1 MNERLALPGSTTP
14 IAPAAA
20 PGVVPRTVWG
30 ALRRHRWLI
39 LACLL
44 AGLGT
49 GYVLVRRIEPS
60 YRAQT
65 LLQVSAPRPGLQA
78 TAPGAAAVEGD
89 NIATEILEMQ
99 SRPLAEAV
107 VDSLRLQ
114 VTVAK
119 PGGARRSSL
128 LAAMEVGRDVQP
140 ARYRF
145 ERRND
150 LSFDVTDAESGA
162 SVGTFAPG
170 AEVRIPEGR
179 LVLARTASRTP
190 EFEIAIDS
198 RQGAAASLESSI
210 DVGQPDRTASVVN
223 IRYEGSDP
231 ELVRDVPNVLAATF
245 IASRRELHSTD
256 ARTTANF
263 LRGQLGTIKGQLT
276 EAENKLQAFREANQ
290 VVDLP
295 VEASTQVA
303 RQAQMQ
309 ADRGMLQSESASL
322 GALIN
327 QARNTTRRPGEPSP
341 FRQLVG
347 FPSLLRNEAASEM
360 LRQLTAVESQ
370 RAELLT
376 RRKEHDPDV
385 VALTQRAQSL
395 ESQLASLVTTYQRG
409 LSSQV
414 SSIDNTLGSFS
425 RRMDQIPGKQLEF
438 ARLSRQ
444 TRVLEETYGLLQTRL
459 KEAEITQAVQDPR
472 VRVVEAAELPM
483 KPVGS
488 QKGLLLGLTGIAG
501 LLLGVGAGMVR
512 EYRDGT
518 VHSRDDVQ
526 AATGY
531 PVLGWVPRIAELK
544 DAEKRP
550 GALSS
555 ARRMLTPGGGGTAL
569 VAAGSLPLL
578 PGTAAGPSPAAD
590 AYEWLHRNLQFAEPD
605 AEVKTLVV
613 SSPLPGDGK
622 STSAAG
628 LAVTLARRG
637 LKVLLIDADLRRG
650 TLSTRIGPR
659 KRGLS
664 DLLAGNASFQQVLR
678 TVDVG
683 NGNALHYI
691 PTGVLPAD
699 CTRLLGSARAQALM
713 EWLRQKYY
721 LVILD
726 TPPIN
731 VFADTAVLG
740 GYADAVMLVARAGVT
755 PFDALVEC
763 AEQCRRARLPVLGT
777 LLNDIDP
784 DRDREYDAAYK
795 WQSYA
800 QSYYTASQV

>member
-1 MNERLALPGSTTP
+1 MNERLALPGATIPHAT
-14 IAPAAA
+14 AA

-39 LACLL
+39 LACLA
-44 AGLGT
+44 AGLGI
-49 GYVLVRRIEPS
+49 GFMLVSRIEPS
-60 YRAQT
+60 FRAQAS
-65 LLQVSAPRPGLQA
+65 LQVSPPRPGLQSA
-78 TAPGAAAVEGD
+78 TPAVAVLEDD
-89 NIATEILEMQ
+89 NIATDILVLQ
-99 SRPLAEAV
+99 SRTLAEAV

-128 LAAMEVGRDVQP
+128 LAAMAVGPDVQP

-145 ERRND
+145 ERRED

-162 SVGTFAPG
+162 SIGTFAPG
-170 AEVRIPEGR
+170 AEVRIPEGE

-198 RQGAAASLESSI
+198 RQGATAALLSAT
-210 DVGQPDRTASVVN
+210 DVSQPDRNASVVN
-223 IRYEGSDP
+223 IRHEGSDP
-231 ELVRDVPNVLAATF
+231 ELVRDVPNVLAANF
-245 IASRRELHSTD
+245 IAMRREVHSTE

-263 LRGQLGTIKGQLT
+263 LRGQLGTIKAQLT
-276 EAENKLQAFREANQ
+276 DAENQLQSFREQEQ

-309 ADRGMLQSESASL
+309 ADRGMLESERASL

-327 QARNTTRRPGEPSP
+327 QARNQTRRPGEPSP
-341 FRQLVG
+341 YRQLVG

-360 LRQLTAVESQ
+360 LRSLTAVESQ

-385 VALTQRAQSL
+385 VALTQRAQAL
-395 ESQLASLVTTYQRG
+395 EGQLASLVTTYQQG
-409 LSSQV
+409 LASQV
-414 SSIDNTLGSFS
+414 GSIDRTLGTFE
-425 RRMDQIPGKQLEF
+425 RRMDRIPGKQLAY

-488 QKGLLLGLTGIAG
+488 HKGLLLGLTGIAG

-526 AATGY
+526 AATGF

-544 DAEKRP
+544 EAEKRP
-550 GALSS
+550 GALT
-555 ARRMLTPGGGGTAL
+555 AAKRMLTSGGGTAL
-569 VAAGSLPLL
+569 VPAGALPLL
-578 PGTAAGPSPAAD
+578 PGGATGPSPAAD

-650 TLSTRIGPR
+650 TLSTRIGSR

-800 QSYYTASQV
+800 QSYYTASQA

>member
-49 GYVLVRRIEPS
+49 GFMLVRRIEPS
-60 YRAQT
+60 YQAQAS
-65 LLQVSAPRPGLQA
+65 LQVSAPRPGLQRA
-78 TAPGAAAVEGD
+78 TSTTPVVEDD
-89 NIATEILEMQ
+89 NIATEIRELQ
-99 SRPLAEAV
+99 TRTLAEAV

-128 LAAMEVGRDVQP
+128 LADMAVGRDVQP

-145 ERRND
+145 ERRDD
-150 LSFDVTDAESGA
+150 LTFDVTDAESGA
-162 SVGTFAPG
+162 SIGTFAPG
-170 AEVRIPEGR
+170 AEVSIPEGE
-179 LVLARTASRTP
+179 LVLARSAARTP
-190 EFEIAIDS
+190 EFVIAIDS
-198 RQGAAASLESSI
+198 RQGAAASLQAATKVS
-210 DVGQPDRTASVVN
+210 QPDRNASVVN
-223 IRYEGSDP
+223 VKHEGRDP
-231 ELVRDVPNVLAATF
+231 ELVRDVPNVLAANF
-245 IASRRELHSTD
+245 IAMRREVHSTE
-256 ARTTANF
+256 ARTTATF
-263 LRGQLGTIKGQLT
+263 LRGQLGTIKAQLT
-276 EAENKLQAFREANQ
+276 DAENQLQRFREQEQ

-303 RQAQMQ
+303 RQAQME
-309 ADRGMLQSESASL
+309 ADRGMLESERASL

-327 QARNTTRRPGEPSP
+327 QARAQSRSPGQPSP

-347 FPSLLRNEAASEM
+347 YPSLLRNQAASEM
-360 LRQLTAVESQ
+360 LSTLTAVESQ

-385 VALTQRAQSL
+385 MALTQRAQAL
-395 ESQLASLVTTYQRG
+395 ESQLAGLVTTYQQG
-409 LSSQV
+409 LASQV
-414 SSIDNTLGSFS
+414 ASIDGTLGTFE
-425 RRMDQIPGKQLEF
+425 RRMDRIPGKQLQF
-438 ARLSRQ
+438 ARLTRQ
-444 TRVLEETYGLLQTRL
+444 TRVLEEMYGVLQTRL

-472 VRVVEAAELPM
+472 VRMVERAELPM
-483 KPVGS
+483 EPVGS
-488 QKGLLLGLTGIAG
+488 QKKLLLGAMGIAG

-512 EYRDGT
+512 EYRDGA

-526 AATGY
+526 AATGL
-531 PVLGWVPRIAELK
+531 PVLGWIPRIAELK
-544 DAEKRP
+544 EAEKRP
-550 GALSS
+550 GALG
-555 ARRMLTPGGGGTAL
+555 AAKRMLTPGGGTAL
-569 VAAGSLPLL
+569 LPAGTLPLL
-578 PGTAAGPSPAAD
+578 PGGNAGPSPAAD

-650 TLSTRIGPR
+650 TLSTRIGSR

-664 DLLAGNASFQQVLR
+664 DLLAGTASFQQVLR

-800 QSYYTASQV
+800 QSYYTASQA

>member
-1 MNERLALPGSTTP
+1 MNERLALPGATIPHAT
-14 IAPAAA
+14 AA

-39 LACLL
+39 LACLA
-44 AGLGT
+44 AGLGI
-49 GYVLVRRIEPS
+49 GFMLVSRIEPS
-60 YRAQT
+60 FRAQAS
-65 LLQVSAPRPGLQA
+65 LQVSPPRPGLQSA
-78 TAPGAAAVEGD
+78 TPAVAVLEDD
-89 NIATEILEMQ
+89 NIATDILVLQ
-99 SRPLAEAV
+99 SRTLAEAV

-128 LAAMEVGRDVQP
+128 LAAMAVGPDVQP

-145 ERRND
+145 ERRED

-162 SVGTFAPG
+162 SIGTFAPG
-170 AEVRIPEGR
+170 AEVRIPEGE

-198 RQGAAASLESSI
+198 RQGATAALLSAT
-210 DVGQPDRTASVVN
+210 DVSQPDRNASVVN
-223 IRYEGSDP
+223 IRHEGSDP
-231 ELVRDVPNVLAATF
+231 ELVRDVPNVLAANF
-245 IASRRELHSTD
+245 IAMRREVHSTE

-263 LRGQLGTIKGQLT
+263 LRGQLGTIKAQLT
-276 EAENKLQAFREANQ
+276 DAENQLQSFREQEQ

-309 ADRGMLQSESASL
+309 ADRGMLESERASL

-327 QARNTTRRPGEPSP
+327 QARNQTRRPGEPSP
-341 FRQLVG
+341 YRQLVG

-360 LRQLTAVESQ
+360 LRSLTAVESQ

-385 VALTQRAQSL
+385 VALTQRAQAL
-395 ESQLASLVTTYQRG
+395 EGQLASLVTTYQQG
-409 LSSQV
+409 LASQV
-414 SSIDNTLGSFS
+414 GSIDRTLGTFE
-425 RRMDQIPGKQLEF
+425 RRMDRIPGKQLAY

-472 VRVVEAAELPM
+472 VRVVEAAELPI

-488 QKGLLLGLTGIAG
+488 HKGLLLGLTGIAG

-526 AATGY
+526 AATGF

-544 DAEKRP
+544 EAEKRP
-550 GALSS
+550 GALT
-555 ARRMLTPGGGGTAL
+555 AAKRMLTSGGGTAL
-569 VAAGSLPLL
+569 VPAGALPLL
-578 PGTAAGPSPAAD
+578 PGGATGPSPAAD

-650 TLSTRIGPR
+650 TLSTRIGSR

-800 QSYYTASQV
+800 QSYYTASQA

>member
-14 IAPAAA
+14 VAPAAA
-20 PGVVPRTVWG
+20 HGVVPRTVWG

-49 GYVLVRRIEPS
+49 GFMLVRRIEPS
-60 YRAQT
+60 YQAQAS
-65 LLQVSAPRPGLQA
+65 LEVRPPRPGLQ
-78 TAPGAAAVEGD
+78 TAAPAVAVVEDD
-89 NIATEILEMQ
+89 NIATDIRVLQ
-99 SRPLAEAV
+99 SRTLAEAV

-128 LAAMEVGRDVQP
+128 LAGMSVAPDVQP
-140 ARYRF
+140 ARYLF
-145 ERRND
+145 ERRDD
-150 LSFDVTDAESGA
+150 LTFDVTDAESGA
-162 SVGTFAPG
+162 SIGTFAPG

-179 LVLARTASRTP
+179 LVLARTASRTA

-198 RQGAAASLESSI
+198 RQGAAASLI
-210 DVGQPDRTASVVN
+210 DATDVSQQDRNASVVD
-223 IRYEGSDP
+223 IRYKGGDP
-231 ELVRDVPNVLAATF
+231 ELVRDVPNVLTAHF
-245 IASRRELHSTD
+245 IAMRREVHSTD

-309 ADRGMLQSESASL
+309 AERGVLEAERASL
-322 GALIN
+322 GNLIN
-327 QARNTTRRPGEPSP
+327 QARTRARTPGQPSP
-341 FRQLVG
+341 YRELVG
-347 FPSLLRNEAASEM
+347 HPSLLRNEAASEM
-360 LRQLTAVESQ
+360 LRSLTAVESQ

-385 VALTQRAQSL
+385 VALTQRAQAL
-395 ESQLASLVTTYQRG
+395 ESQLTSLVTTYQRG
-409 LSSQV
+409 LANQV
-414 SSIDNTLGSFS
+414 SSIDNTLGTFS

-459 KEAEITQAVQDPR
+459 KEAEITQAVQDPG
-472 VRVVEAAELPM
+472 VRVVEAADLPM

-544 DAEKRP
+544 EAEKRP

-569 VAAGSLPLL
+569 VPAGALPLL

-800 QSYYTASQV
+800 QSYYTASQA

>member
-14 IAPAAA
+14 PPAAV
-20 PGVVPRTVWG
+20 PGLVPRTVWG
-30 ALRRHRWLI
+30 ALRRQRWLI
-39 LACLL
+39 LACM
-44 AGLGT
+44 AVGLGV
-49 GYVLVRRIEPS
+49 GFMLVSRIEPS
-60 YRAQT
+60 YEAQAA
-65 LLQVSAPRPGLQA
+65 LQVSAPRPGVQSV
-78 TAPGAAAVEGD
+78 TAQAAAAEDD
-89 NIATEILEMQ
+89 NVATDILVLQ

-107 VDSLRLQ
+107 VDSLQLQ
-114 VTVAK
+114 VTVAE
-119 PGGARRSSL
+119 PATVRRSSL
-128 LAAMEVGRDVQP
+128 LSAMRVADDVQP

-145 ERRND
+145 ERTEELRFEV
-150 LSFDVTDAESGA
+150 SDAESGA
-162 SVGTFAPG
+162 RIGVFAPG
-170 AEVRIPEGR
+170 ATVRIPEGE
-179 LVLARTASRTP
+179 LVLARSAARTP
-190 EFEIAIDS
+190 EFEISIDS
-198 RQGAAASLESSI
+198 RQGAAASLQAATKVS
-210 DVGQPDRTASVVN
+210 QPDRNASVVN
-223 IRYEGSDP
+223 VKHEGRDP
-231 ELVRDVPNVLAATF
+231 ELVRDVPNVLAANF
-245 IASRRELHSTD
+245 IAMRREVHSTE
-256 ARTTANF
+256 ARTTASF
-263 LRGQLGTIKGQLT
+263 LRGQLGTIRAQLT
-276 EAENKLQAFREANQ
+276 DAENQLQRFREQEQ

-303 RQAQMQ
+303 RQAQME
-309 ADRGMLQSESASL
+309 ADRGMLESERASL

-327 QARNTTRRPGEPSP
+327 QARAQSRAPGQPSP
-341 FRQLVG
+341 FRQLMG
-347 FPSLLRNEAASEM
+347 YPSLLRNQAATEM
-360 LRQLTAVESQ
+360 LSTLTTVESQ

-385 VALTQRAQSL
+385 MALTQRAQAL
-395 ESQLASLVTTYQRG
+395 EAQLAGLVTTYQQG
-409 LSSQV
+409 LASQV
-414 SSIDNTLGSFS
+414 ASIDGTLGTFE
-425 RRMDQIPGKQLEF
+425 RRMDRIPGKQLQF
-438 ARLSRQ
+438 ARLTRQ
-444 TRVLEETYGLLQTRL
+444 TRVLEEMYGLLQTRL

-472 VRVVEAAELPM
+472 VRMVERAELPM
-483 KPVGS
+483 EPVGS
-488 QKGLLLGLTGIAG
+488 QKKLLLGAMAIAG

-512 EYRDGT
+512 EYRDGA

-526 AATGY
+526 AATGF
-531 PVLGWVPRIAELK
+531 PVLGWIPRIAELK
-544 DAEKRP
+544 EAEKRP
-550 GALSS
+550 GALG
-555 ARRMLTPGGGGTAL
+555 AAKRMLTPGGGGTAL
-569 VAAGSLPLL
+569 VPAGALPLL
-578 PGTAAGPSPAAD
+578 AGGTAGPSPAAD

-650 TLSTRIGPR
+650 TLSTRIGSR

-664 DLLAGNASFQQVLR
+664 DLLAGTASFQQVLR

-800 QSYYTASQV
+800 QSYYTASQA

>member
-1 MNERLALPGSTTP
+1 M
-14 IAPAAA
+14 
-20 PGVVPRTVWG
+20 
-30 ALRRHRWLI
+30 
-39 LACLL
+39 
-44 AGLGT
+44 
-49 GYVLVRRIEPS
+49 
-60 YRAQT
+60 
-65 LLQVSAPRPGLQA
+65 
-78 TAPGAAAVEGD
+78 AVG
-89 NIATEILEMQ
+89 
-99 SRPLAEAV
+99 P
-107 VDSLRLQ
+107 
-114 VTVAK
+114 
-119 PGGARRSSL
+119 
-128 LAAMEVGRDVQP
+128 DVQP

-145 ERRND
+145 ERRDD

-162 SVGTFAPG
+162 RIGTFAPG
-170 AEVRIPEGR
+170 AEVRVPEGE

-198 RQGAAASLESSI
+198 RQGATAALLSATNVS
-210 DVGQPDRTASVVN
+210 QPDRNASMVN
-223 IRYEGSDP
+223 IRYQGSDP
-231 ELVRDVPNVLAATF
+231 ELVRDIPNVLAANF
-245 IASRRELHSTD
+245 IAMRREVHSTE

-263 LRGQLGTIKGQLT
+263 LRGQLGTIKAQLT
-276 EAENKLQAFREANQ
+276 DAENQLQGFREQNQ

-309 ADRGMLQSESASL
+309 AERGVLEAERASL
-322 GALIN
+322 GNLIN
-327 QARNTTRRPGEPSP
+327 QARTRARTPGEPSP
-341 FRQLVG
+341 YRELVG
-347 FPSLLRNEAASEM
+347 HPSLLRNEAASEM
-360 LRQLTAVESQ
+360 LRSLTAVESQ

-385 VALTQRAQSL
+385 VALTQRAQAL
-395 ESQLASLVTTYQRG
+395 ESQLTSLVTTYQRG
-409 LSSQV
+409 LENQV
-414 SSIDNTLGSFS
+414 ASIDNTLGTFS
-425 RRMDQIPGKQLEF
+425 RRMDRIPGKQLEY
-438 ARLSRQ
+438 ARLARQ

-488 QKGLLLGLTGIAG
+488 GKGLLLGLTGIAG

-531 PVLGWVPRIAELK
+531 PVLGWVPRIAELRE
-544 DAEKRP
+544 AEKRP
-550 GALSS
+550 GALT
-555 ARRMLTPGGGGTAL
+555 AAKRMLTPGGGSTAL
-569 VAAGSLPLL
+569 VPMSALPL
-578 PGTAAGPSPAAD
+578 PAGGGAGPSPAAD

-613 SSPLPGDGK
+613 SSALPGDGK

-628 LAVTLARRG
+628 LAMTLARRG

-650 TLSTRIGPR
+650 TLSTRIGAR

-691 PTGVLPAD
+691 PTGMLPAD

-740 GYADAVMLVARAGVT
+740 GYADGVMLVARAGVT

-784 DRDREYDAAYK
+784 ERDRQYDGAYK

-800 QSYYTASQV
+800 QSYYTASQT

>member
-1 MNERLALPGSTTP
+1 MNERLALPGSTT
-14 IAPAAA
+14 ASATAA

-39 LACLL
+39 LACLA

-49 GYVLVRRIEPS
+49 GFMLVRRIEPS
-60 YRAQT
+60 YKAQAS
-65 LLQVSAPRPGLQA
+65 LQVSAPRPGVQSA
-78 TAPGAAAVEGD
+78 APTSAVVEDD
-89 NIATEILEMQ
+89 NIATDILVLQ
-99 SRPLAEAV
+99 SRTLAEAV

-128 LAAMEVGRDVQP
+128 VAAMAVGPDVQP
-140 ARYRF
+140 GRYRF
-145 ERRND
+145 ERRDD
-150 LSFDVTDAESGA
+150 LSFEVTDAESGA
-162 SVGTFAPG
+162 SIGTFAPG
-170 AEVRIPEGR
+170 AEVRIPEGE

-198 RQGAAASLESSI
+198 RQGATTSLLSAT
-210 DVGQPDRTASVVN
+210 DVSQPDRNASVVN
-223 IRYEGSDP
+223 IVHQGSDP
-231 ELVRDVPNVLAATF
+231 ELVRDVPNVLAANY
-245 IASRRELHSTD
+245 IAMRREVHSTE
-256 ARTTANF
+256 ARTTASF
-263 LRGQLGTIKGQLT
+263 LRGQLGTIKAQLT
-276 EAENKLQAFREANQ
+276 EAENQLQGFREQNQ

-303 RQAQMQ
+303 RQAQME
-309 ADRGMLQSESASL
+309 ADRGMLESERASL

-327 QARNTTRRPGEPSP
+327 QARGQARAPGQPSP
-341 FRQLVG
+341 YRQLVG
-347 FPSLLRNEAASEM
+347 YPSLLRNEAASEM
-360 LRQLTAVESQ
+360 LRSLTAVESQ

-385 VALTQRAQSL
+385 VALTQRAQAL
-395 ESQLASLVTTYQRG
+395 ESQLGGLVTTYQQG
-409 LSSQV
+409 LASQV
-414 SSIDNTLGSFS
+414 ASIDNTLGRFE
-425 RRMDQIPGKQLEF
+425 RRMDRIPGKQLEF

-444 TRVLEETYGLLQTRL
+444 TRVLEEMYGLLQTRL

-472 VRVVEAAELPM
+472 VRVVEQAELPLQ
-483 KPVGS
+483 PVGS

-518 VHSRDDVQ
+518 VHSRDEVQ

-531 PVLGWVPRIAELK
+531 PVLGWVPRIAELREG
-544 DAEKRP
+544 EKRP
-550 GALSS
+550 GAL
-555 ARRMLTPGGGGTAL
+555 AAAKRMLTSGGGTAL
-569 VAAGSLPLL
+569 VPAGSLPLL
-578 PGTAAGPSPAAD
+578 GGGATGPSPAAD

-650 TLSTRIGPR
+650 TLSTRIGAR

-713 EWLRQKYY
+713 EWLRRKYY

-784 DRDREYDAAYK
+784 DREYDAAYK

-800 QSYYTASQV
+800 QSYYTASQS

>member
-49 GYVLVRRIEPS
+49 GFMLVRRIEPS
-60 YRAQT
+60 YEAQAK
-65 LLQVSAPRPGLQA
+65 LQVSAPQPGVQS
-78 TAPGAAAVEGD
+78 AAAQAAAADDD
-89 NIATEILEMQ
+89 NVATDILVLQ

-107 VDSLRLQ
+107 VDSLQLQ
-114 VTVAK
+114 VTVGEPATV
-119 PGGARRSSL
+119 RRSSL
-128 LAAMEVGRDVQP
+128 LSGMRVADDVQP

-145 ERRND
+145 ERTED
-150 LSFDVTDAESGA
+150 LRFEVTDAESGERLG
-162 SVGTFAPG
+162 VFAPG
-170 AEVRIPEGR
+170 SSVRIPEGE
-179 LVLARTASRTP
+179 LVLARSAARTP
-190 EFEIAIDS
+190 EFVIAIDS
-198 RQGAAASLESSI
+198 RQGAAASLQAATKVS
-210 DVGQPDRTASVVN
+210 QPDRNASVVD
-223 IRYEGSDP
+223 IVYEGSDP

-245 IASRRELHSTD
+245 VATRRELHSTD

-276 EAENKLQAFREANQ
+276 EAENKLQAFRERNQ

-309 ADRGMLQSESASL
+309 AERGVLEAERASL
-322 GALIN
+322 GNLIN
-327 QARNTTRRPGEPSP
+327 QARTRARTPGEPSP
-341 FRQLVG
+341 YRELVG
-347 FPSLLRNEAASEM
+347 HPSLLRNEAASEM
-360 LRQLTAVESQ
+360 LRSLTAVESQ

-385 VALTQRAQSL
+385 VALTQRAQAL
-395 ESQLASLVTTYQRG
+395 ESQLAGLVTTYQQG
-409 LSSQV
+409 LASQV
-414 SSIDNTLGSFS
+414 ASIDGTLGTFE
-425 RRMDQIPGKQLEF
+425 RRMDRIPGKQLQF
-438 ARLSRQ
+438 ARLTRQ
-444 TRVLEETYGLLQTRL
+444 TRVLEEMYGVLQTRL

-472 VRVVEAAELPM
+472 VRMVERAELPM
-483 KPVGS
+483 EPVGS
-488 QKGLLLGLTGIAG
+488 QKKLLLGAMGIAG

-512 EYRDGT
+512 EYRDGA

-526 AATGY
+526 AATGL
-531 PVLGWVPRIAELK
+531 PVLGWIPRIAELK
-544 DAEKRP
+544 EAEKRP
-550 GALSS
+550 GALG
-555 ARRMLTPGGGGTAL
+555 AAKRMLTPGGGTAL
-569 VAAGSLPLL
+569 LPAGTLPLL
-578 PGTAAGPSPAAD
+578 PGGNAGPSPAAD

-650 TLSTRIGPR
+650 TLSTRIGSR

-664 DLLAGNASFQQVLR
+664 DLLAGTASFQQVLR

-800 QSYYTASQV
+800 QSYYTASQA

>member
-1 MNERLALPGSTTP
+1 
-14 IAPAAA
+14 
-20 PGVVPRTVWG
+20 
-30 ALRRHRWLI
+30 
-39 LACLL
+39 
-44 AGLGT
+44 
-49 GYVLVRRIEPS
+49 
-60 YRAQT
+60 
-65 LLQVSAPRPGLQA
+65 
-78 TAPGAAAVEGD
+78 
-89 NIATEILEMQ
+89 
-99 SRPLAEAV
+99 
-107 VDSLRLQ
+107 
-114 VTVAK
+114 
-119 PGGARRSSL
+119 
-128 LAAMEVGRDVQP
+128 
-140 ARYRF
+140 
-145 ERRND
+145 
-150 LSFDVTDAESGA
+150 
-162 SVGTFAPG
+162 
-170 AEVRIPEGR
+170 
-179 LVLARTASRTP
+179 
-190 EFEIAIDS
+190 
-198 RQGAAASLESSI
+198 
-210 DVGQPDRTASVVN
+210 
-223 IRYEGSDP
+223 
-231 ELVRDVPNVLAATF
+231 
-245 IASRRELHSTD
+245 
-256 ARTTANF
+256 
-263 LRGQLGTIKGQLT
+263 
-276 EAENKLQAFREANQ
+276 
-290 VVDLP
+290 
-295 VEASTQVA
+295 
-303 RQAQMQ
+303 
-309 ADRGMLQSESASL
+309 
-322 GALIN
+322 
-327 QARNTTRRPGEPSP
+327 
-341 FRQLVG
+341 
-347 FPSLLRNEAASEM
+347 
-360 LRQLTAVESQ
+360 
-370 RAELLT
+370 
-376 RRKEHDPDV
+376 
-385 VALTQRAQSL
+385 
-395 ESQLASLVTTYQRG
+395 
-409 LSSQV
+409 
-414 SSIDNTLGSFS
+414 
-425 RRMDQIPGKQLEF
+425 
-438 ARLSRQ
+438 
-444 TRVLEETYGLLQTRL
+444 
-459 KEAEITQAVQDPR
+459 
-472 VRVVEAAELPM
+472 
-483 KPVGS
+483 
-488 QKGLLLGLTGIAG
+488 GLTGIAG

-544 DAEKRP
+544 EAEKRP
-550 GALSS
+550 GALG
-555 ARRMLTPGGGGTAL
+555 AAKRMLTPGGGTAL
-569 VAAGSLPLL
+569 LPAGALPLL
-578 PGTAAGPSPAAD
+578 AGGTAGPSPAAD

-650 TLSTRIGPR
+650 TLSTRIGSR

-800 QSYYTASQV
+800 QSYYTASQA